1 MCRFRH
7 HLFYILALQPILLH
21 TIVTEG
27 HYILF
32 SIEKFVLRKNR
43 AELFDCGVSNDLSKV
58 THPLVYMCIVFSQC
72 FCFASSVYFGLFK
85 NLILSGFVRNWCCF
99 PSRKV
104 LYTSICLSIFFFL
117 RSMFAVFAFILL
129 FVHCWLC
136 SLSDMFQIYRCL
148 RKKSVDYFVCSICRY
163 GIDQAL
169 FHQLKVFG

>member
-104 LYTSICLSIFFFL
+104 LYTSICLCIFVFF
-117 RSMFAVFAFILL
+117 RSMFAFILL
-129 FVHCWLC
+129 FVDSVRYLTFWH
-136 SLSDMFQIYRCL
+136 DRIQIEML
-148 RKKSVDYFVCSICRY
+148 T
-163 GIDQAL
+163 Q
-169 FHQLKVFG
+169 KVR